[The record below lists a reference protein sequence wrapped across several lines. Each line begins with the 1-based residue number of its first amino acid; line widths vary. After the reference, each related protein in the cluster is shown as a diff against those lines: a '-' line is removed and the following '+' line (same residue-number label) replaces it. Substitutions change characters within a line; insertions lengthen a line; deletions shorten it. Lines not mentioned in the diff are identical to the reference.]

1 MKMFCY
7 QCEEAMDNK
16 GCTTGGVCG
25 KTDTV
30 AVLQDLLIY
39 TLKGISSYAVEARK
53 LGVKDPEVDLFVAEG
68 LFTTVTNVNFDPD
81 KISDLI
87 EKALKL
93 RDRIKSAFLEAYKK
107 ANDGK
112 EWTKNLPD
120 AATWYSDKSID
131 AYLAKGRGVG
141 VLSQENEDV
150 RSLREL
156 LIYGLKGVAAYADH
170 AYILGKENN
179 DILAF
184 IEEALAATLDDS
196 LGADDLVAL
205 VLKAGENGVYAMKLL
220 DEANT
225 TKYGAP
231 EITQVSTGTKDGPA
245 ILVSGHDLLD
255 LEEILDQTKDKG
267 VNVYTHGEML
277 PANAYPY
284 FKKYKHFIG
293 NYGSS
298 WYNQQK
304 EFDAFNGAIVMTTNC
319 IQGPKDSYKDR
330 IFTTGLVA
338 WPGVEHIPDRASGRP
353 KDLSRVIE
361 KALSLGG
368 LEETKGK
375 DLTIGFSHT
384 TLFSVADKL
393 VDAIKKGAIKRFV
406 VMAGCDGRHKER
418 EYFTEVAKKLPN
430 NTVILTAGCAKYR
443 YNSLD
448 LGDIGGIPRLVDT
461 GQCNDC
467 YSIVVIALKLKEV
480 FGVED
485 INDLP
490 ISYAIGWYEQKAVCV
505 LLALLYLG
513 VKNIRLGPSI
523 PAFLSPN
530 VLKVLV
536 DKFGI
541 KPISTPQKDI
551 DSMLAVGAVA

>member
-1 MKMFCY
+1 MFCY
-7 QCEEAMDNK
+7 QCEETMNNK
-16 GCTTGGVCG
+16 GCTAGGVCG

-39 TLKGISSYAVEARK
+39 TLKGISFYAVEARK

-68 LFTTVTNVNFDPD
+68 LFTTITNVNFDPD

-93 RDRIKSAFLEAYKK
+93 RDRIKSVFLEAYKK
-107 ANDGK
+107 ANGGK
-112 EWTKNLPD
+112 EWTENLPD

-131 AYLAKGRGVG
+131 AYLAKGKGVG
-141 VLSQENEDV
+141 VLSQKNEDV

-156 LIYGLKGVAAYADH
+156 LTYGLKGAAAYVDH

-184 IEEALAATLDDS
+184 LEEALAATLDDS

-205 VLKAGENGVYAMKLL
+205 VMKVGENSVYAMKLL

-225 TKYGAP
+225 AKYGIP
-231 EITQVSTGTKDGPA
+231 EITQVSTGTRKGPA

-304 EFDAFNGAIVMTTNC
+304 EFDAFNGAIIMTTNC
-319 IQGPKDSYKDR
+319 IQKPRDSYKDR

-338 WPGVEHIPDRASGRP
+338 WPGVEHIPDRASGRT
-353 KDLSRVIE
+353 KDFSRAVE
-361 KALSLGG
+361 KALLLGG

-375 DLTIGFSHT
+375 DLTIGFSHA
-384 TLFSVADKL
+384 TLLSVADKL

-448 LGDIGGIPRLVDT
+448 LGDIGGIPRLVDA

-467 YSIVVIALKLKEV
+467 YSIVVVALKLKEV
-480 FGVED
+480 FGVKD

-513 VKNIRLGPSI
+513 VKDIRLGPSI

-541 KPISTPQKDI
+541 KPISAPQKDI
-551 DSMLAVGAVA
+551 DSMLAVGAAA